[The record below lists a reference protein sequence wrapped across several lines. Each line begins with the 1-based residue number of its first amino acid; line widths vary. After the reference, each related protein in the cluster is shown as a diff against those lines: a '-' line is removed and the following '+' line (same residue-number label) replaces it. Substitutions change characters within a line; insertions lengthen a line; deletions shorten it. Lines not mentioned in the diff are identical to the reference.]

1 MDYFN
6 HPMVLIGF
14 FAFVILALVYDL
26 GYLNKKSHVVSM
38 KEAAWTTVFWI
49 FSAMIFSG
57 VIYLVYSQDS
67 AEIGMEKFLQFQSA
81 YWIEKSLSADNLFV
95 FILIFSQFKVADEVK
110 HKVLSWGILGAVI
123 LRAIFIFVGVG
134 LINATYLPSFELYGE
149 IIRINVILTIFG
161 AWLVYAGIK
170 AGMDKLKDNEEDEE
184 DYRDSLGARW
194 ITKLFR
200 GRILT
205 HYVGDKFFSEV
216 LSPDGVVRKY
226 GTQLLIVVAV
236 IELTDL
242 LFAVDSIPAIFAVSS
257 DPVILFTSNI
267 FAILGLRAMF
277 FILDRFIDIFK
288 YLPYGLA
295 LILSFIGIKML
306 ISPLFHIESSTS
318 LILVGSVLVLSVLA
332 SLIFDR
338 NQSNESAN

>member
-1 MDYFN
+1 
-6 HPMVLIGF
+6 MVLIGF
-14 FAFVILALVYDL
+14 FVFVILALVYDM
-26 GYLNKKSHVVSM
+26 GYLNKKSHVVSL
-38 KEAAWTTVFWI
+38 KEAMLTTLFWVA
-49 FSAMIFSG
+49 SAMIFSG
-57 VIYLVYSQDS
+57 IIYYVYSQES
-67 AEIGMEKFLQFQSA
+67 PEIGMEKFLQFQSA

-95 FILIFSQFKVADEVK
+95 FILIFSQFKVHDEVK
-110 HKVLSWGILGAVI
+110 HKVLSWGILGAVV
-123 LRAIFIFVGVG
+123 LRGIFIFIGVG

-149 IIRINVILTIFG
+149 IISVNVILTLFG

-170 AGMDKLKDNEEDEE
+170 AGMDKLRDKEEDED
-184 DYRDSLGARW
+184 DYRDSIASKW
-194 ITKLFR
+194 VTKLFG
-200 GRILT
+200 GRILP
-205 HYVGDKFFSEV
+205 HYVGGKFFAEA

-277 FILDRFIDIFK
+277 FILDRFISIFT

-306 ISPLFHIESSTS
+306 ISPIFHIESSLS
-318 LILVGSVLVLSVLA
+318 LALVGSILVLSVLA
-332 SLIFDR
+332 SVVFPSKEVEDST
-338 NQSNESAN
+338 N